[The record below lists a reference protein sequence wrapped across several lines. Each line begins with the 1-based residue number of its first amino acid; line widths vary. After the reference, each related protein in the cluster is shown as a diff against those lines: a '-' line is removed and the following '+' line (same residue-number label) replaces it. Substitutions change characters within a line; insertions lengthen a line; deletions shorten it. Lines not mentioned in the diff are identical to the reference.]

1 MIKILIADDHLLVR
15 AGFKKL
21 LEKEIALKVAGECKN
36 AAEVLS
42 FIRENDCDVIVLDI
56 DMAGRSGLDL
66 LADLRTLAP
75 EIKILMQSIHPEERY
90 AVRALKA
97 GACGYITKEAA
108 ADELITAIRAIAHG
122 GKYVSQNLAQKL
134 AFDLEKAE
142 IKPHERLSD
151 REFEV
156 LRLIGAG
163 KSAHEIAEIL
173 SLSLNTVSTYRKRI
187 LEKMGMKS
195 TSELIHYAVRND
207 LVI

>member
-15 AGFKKL
+15 AGFKRL
-21 LEKEIALKVAGECKN
+21 LEKEIDLKVVGECRN

-42 FIRENDCDVIVLDI
+42 FIRENECDVIVLDI
-56 DMAGRSGLDL
+56 DMAGKSGLDL
-66 LADLRTLAP
+66 LADLRSLAP

-108 ADELITAIRAIAHG
+108 ADELITAIRAIAYG
-122 GKYVSQNLAQKL
+122 GKYVSQALAQKL
-134 AFDLEKAE
+134 ASDLEKPAG
-142 IKPHERLSD
+142 KPHERLSD

-156 LRLIGAG
+156 LRLLGAG
-163 KSAHEIAEIL
+163 KSANEIAAML
-173 SLSLNTVSTYRKRI
+173 SLSLNTVNTYRKRI
-187 LEKMGMKS
+187 LEKMGMNS

>member
-1 MIKILIADDHLLVR
+1 
-15 AGFKKL
+15 
-21 LEKEIALKVAGECKN
+21 
-36 AAEVLS
+36 
-42 FIRENDCDVIVLDI
+42 
-56 DMAGRSGLDL
+56 
-66 LADLRTLAP
+66 
-75 EIKILMQSIHPEERY
+75 
-90 AVRALKA
+90 
-97 GACGYITKEAA
+97 
-108 ADELITAIRAIAHG
+108 
-122 GKYVSQNLAQKL
+122 VSQNLAQKL